1 MKVLNLQ
8 CRHQHSFEGWFGS
21 EDDFQSQLARGLI
34 ECPLCADKQIFKLP
48 SAPRLNLGVHAA
60 VAALAADV
68 HGQAHASAASAASA
82 AAPSDDSGRR
92 ADKYP
97 SNLST
102 RAADGPNLA
111 TQAAFLKA
119 LRQVVNETEDV
130 GERFASE
137 ARRMHYGDSEARS
150 IRGQASLREAVEL
163 LEEGI
168 EVMPLPMP
176 PAIKETL
183 Q

>member
-34 ECPLCADKQIFKLP
+34 ECPLCADTQIFKLP

-60 VAALAADV
+60 DTALATGAD
-68 HGQAHASAASAASA
+68 GPAHAAVGSAVG
-82 AAPSDDSGRR
+82 PSEDSSRR
-92 ADKYP
+92 ADQQPHNLPTPTAEGP
-97 SNLST
+97 S
-102 RAADGPNLA
+102 LA
-111 TQAAFLKA
+111 VQAEFLRA
-119 LRQVVNETEDV
+119 LRQFVSETEDV

-176 PAIKETL
+176 AAIKETL

>member
-8 CRHQHSFEGWFGS
+8 CRRQHFFEGWFGS

-60 VAALAADV
+60 VTALGADV
-68 HGQAHASAASAASA
+68 HGQADASAAYAD
-82 AAPSDDSGRR
+82 APSDDSGRQ
-92 ADKYP
+92 ANKLP
-97 SNLST
+97 SRLST
-102 RAADGPNLA
+102 RTADGHNLVA
-111 TQAAFLKA
+111 QAAFLKA
-119 LRQVVNETEDV
+119 LRRVVNETEDV

-176 PAIKETL
+176 PVIKETL